1 MPRNIFNAIS
11 KIYSIEEWRT
21 ALLLFLSYVG
31 VYSAASHFL
40 PPSSLLNPASAIAL
54 ASMYFGGIRLWPAV
68 FITGLTAQMLTG
80 APALHALGFPI
91 LETLQAAAGSHL
103 LHTARIDPLFRRH
116 RDAFYFIA
124 TVLII
129 SFISPTLSLIIA
141 ALNGTALTEALW
153 WHGYLDVLVLFLIE
167 TPFMLRWLTKP
178 RFSRTPQEVAETV
191 AVFVALLLL
200 NFAYFTRGIP
210 TLFTVPIV
218 YLILLPMFWIA
229 LKLRPRFVTLALLI
243 TAFFAL
249 SSALA
254 TDSILVLPKLMQS
267 ELFLIALSISFFII
281 TTLEED
287 RRVNTNLMRSQLGTL
302 KNAVARVSSESK
314 AKNDFIAILAHELR
328 NPLAPVV
335 SAIDLLK
342 LKGPRDAD
350 DAGILDMMED
360 RMGVV
365 RRLLDDLLDISRI
378 SEGKIT
384 LKKDTLNLEP
394 VLRQAAVSTDH
405 HRKELHQRLAFK
417 VPKKPLYI
425 LGDSIRLEQV
435 FSNLL
440 TNASK
445 YSSSGDTISLSLRE
459 NDGIAEIEIADKGIG
474 LDPNEL
480 DIIFLPFHQ
489 VEHGER
495 SKKGLG
501 IGLSL
506 VHNFVQ
512 MHGGSIEAKSD
523 GPGTGSK
530 FITRLPMLFPKDAS
544 VKDGAKISAAQQPV
558 RNTKGPLV
566 LIVDDNDAAGGGI
579 GRLLEFEGCT
589 VAYAYDGKQAIEKV
603 RRLKPDVVLLDIGL
617 PDMDGYAVAKILR
630 EQGFEGRLIALT
642 GYTMDSSKKLGKEGG
657 FEFYLVKPASL
668 ADLRRVLADAR

>member
-1 MPRNIFNAIS
+1 MLFIFYIAV
-11 KIYSIEEWRT
+11 YVYT
-21 ALLLFLSYVG
+21 AR
-31 VYSAASHFL
+31 FL
-40 PPSSLLNPASAIAL
+40 PPYSLLNPASAIAL
-54 ASMYFGGIRLWPAV
+54 AAVYFGGLRLWPVV
-68 FITGLTAQMLTG
+68 FTASLTAEILVG
-80 APALHALGFPI
+80 APVLRSIGFPLI
-91 LETLQAAAGSHL
+91 ETLQATAGSYM

-129 SFISPTLSLIIA
+129 SFISPTLSLILN
-141 ALNGTALTEALW
+141 ALNGDLHTLQVW
-153 WHGYLDVLVLFLIE
+153 WRGYLDALALFLIG
-167 TPFMLRWLTKP
+167 TPFILRWFTKP
-178 RFSRTPQEVAETV
+178 RFNRTPQETAETFV
-191 AVFVALLLL
+191 VFVILSLL
-200 NFAYFTRGIP
+200 NFAYFTRNIP
-210 TLFTVPIV
+210 TLFTIPIG
-218 YLILLPMFWIA
+218 YLILLPLFWIA
-229 LKLRPRFVTLALLI
+229 LKLRPRFLTLALLI
-243 TAFFAL
+243 TALFAITSAL
-249 SSALA
+249 SGDMDLA
-254 TDSILVLPKLMQS
+254 VPRLIQTEM
-267 ELFLIALSISFFII
+267 FLIALSISFFII

-302 KNAVARVSSESK
+302 KNAIARVSSESK

-350 DAGILDMMED
+350 DAGTLDMMEN
-360 RMGVV
+360 RMGIV

-384 LKKDTLNLEP
+384 LKKDTLNLES
-394 VLRQAAVSTDH
+394 VVRQAVVSTDH
-405 HRKELHQRLAFK
+405 HRKELHQRLVFK
-417 VPKKPLYI
+417 APKRPLYI
-425 LGDSIRLEQV
+425 LGDAIRLEQV

-445 YSSSGDTISLSLRE
+445 YSSSGDTIFLSIRE
-459 NDGIAEIEIADKGIG
+459 SDGIAEVEIADKGIG

-506 VHNFVQ
+506 VHTFIQ
-512 MHGGSIEAKSD
+512 MHGGSIEATSE
-523 GPGTGSK
+523 GPGMGSR
-530 FITRLPMLFPKDAS
+530 FTARLPMLFPKEAS
-544 VKDGAKISAAQQPV
+544 ASEIGKTKLSHVPTQNK
-558 RNTKGPLV
+558 KGPLV

-579 GRLLEFEGCT
+579 GRLLEFEGCS

-603 RRLKPDVVLLDIGL
+603 RRLRPDAVLLDIGL

-642 GYTMDSSKKLGKEGG
+642 GYSMDTSKKLGKDAG
-657 FEFYLVKPASL
+657 FEFYLVKPAGI
-668 ADLRRVLADAR
+668 ADLRRVLADLT